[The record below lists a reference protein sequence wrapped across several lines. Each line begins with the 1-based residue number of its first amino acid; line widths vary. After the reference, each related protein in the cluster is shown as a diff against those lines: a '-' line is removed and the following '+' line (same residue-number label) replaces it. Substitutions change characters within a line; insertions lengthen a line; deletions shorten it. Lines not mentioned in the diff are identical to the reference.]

1 MQIRH
6 LTGAGSFDKLV
17 SNFMRALAVS
27 LLLCLQTA
35 TGAGSEVVV
44 INDGE
49 PGVIIVVPDQFA
61 KASQLPA
68 SRLTHES
75 VSVALAAVELADY
88 LGKAGGKRPSLF
100 AESAPEAQQGNRIFV
115 GLCQA
120 TIPVVTDPLLPEELL
135 VLTRGSDLHLVG
147 GDLAPG
153 ERPCHGTLYAVY
165 DFLEKEVGVRWLFP
179 GEHGEVVPQHRR
191 LLLSD
196 LNRRYQPPVAKRKV
210 RNVAVSREE
219 PFRPLLEK
227 WGIPLADWK
236 TAHGP
241 ATTGPWFVRQRLGA
255 RIELDGGHA
264 YDGWYETHG
273 KTHPEWFA
281 LQPDGTRHQKLPRE
295 RLCKSNPALWD
306 EIARVL
312 VEEFKANPK
321 KLTAS
326 LAPNDGGA
334 NKFCLC
340 DACRSLDPPE
350 APKLSNDS
358 QLVDPATGRPFPEYP
373 SLSDRVFTF
382 FNEVAKRVRTEM
394 PDRDLVCYA
403 YSVYRSVPVRVKS
416 LEPNLIVGYVG
427 LKRDEIEAWARIAP
441 RLYIRP
447 NDLGPAIDLGLP
459 RNHAAWFAESVRHC
473 VDHRAVGFDFDNCH
487 GNWSAHGLDY
497 YVLCKALWDPDI
509 DVEATIDDYCRAAYG
524 PAAAVMREYHDLL
537 AKVSEAVRSDP
548 QLVARSPHATRLRLH
563 YNKDVLATLERLL
576 AKAKA
581 IQGDDPG
588 IGARIAMADGAVE
601 HARLVTS
608 LLEVAHEKETPVFAE
623 RLDAV
628 EANLRGKLLTPELAS
643 LHSHRYLRMALS
655 HAEREVE

>member
-1 MQIRH
+1 
-6 LTGAGSFDKLV
+6 
-17 SNFMRALAVS
+17 MRALAVS

-115 GLCQA
+115 GPCQA
-120 TIPVVTDPLLPEELL
+120 SIPLVTDPLLPEELL
-135 VLTRGSDLHLVG
+135 VLTHGSDLHLVG

-165 DFLEKEVGVRWLFP
+165 DFLEREVGVRWLFP

-219 PFRPLLEK
+219 TFRPLLEK

-281 LQPDGTRHQKLPRE
+281 LQPDSTRDQKLPRE

-312 VEEFKANPK
+312 VAEFKANPK

-548 QLVARSPHATRLRLH
+548 QLVARSPHASKLRLH
-563 YNKDVLATLERLL
+563 YNTDVLATLERLL

>member
-1 MQIRH
+1 
-6 LTGAGSFDKLV
+6 
-17 SNFMRALAVS
+17 MRALAVS

-219 PFRPLLEK
+219 TFRPLLEK

-281 LQPDGTRHQKLPRE
+281 LQPDGTRDQKLPRE

-312 VEEFKANPK
+312 VEEFKADPK
-321 KLTAS
+321 KRTAS

-473 VDHRAVGFDFDNCH
+473 VDHRAVAFDFDNCH

-548 QLVARSPHATRLRLH
+548 QLVARSPHASKLRLH
-563 YNKDVLATLERLL
+563 YNTDVLATLERLL

-581 IQGDDPG
+581 IQGDDSG
-588 IGARIAMADGAVE
+588 VVARIAMADRALE
-601 HARLVTS
+601 HARLVTG

-628 EANLRGKLLTPELAS
+628 EANLRGKVLSPELAP

>member
-1 MQIRH
+1 
-6 LTGAGSFDKLV
+6 
-17 SNFMRALAVS
+17 MRALAVS

-219 PFRPLLEK
+219 TFRPLLEK

-264 YDGWYETHG
+264 YDGWYETYG

-312 VEEFKANPK
+312 VEEFKADPK
-321 KLTAS
+321 KRTAS

>member
-88 LGKAGGKRPSLF
+88 LGRAGGKRPSLF

-219 PFRPLLEK
+219 TFRPLLEK

-312 VEEFKANPK
+312 VEEFKADPK
-321 KLTAS
+321 KRTAS

-350 APKLSNDS
+350 APKLQNDS

-548 QLVARSPHATRLRLH
+548 QLVARSPHASKLRLH
-563 YNKDVLATLERLL
+563 YNTDVLATLERLL

>member
-1 MQIRH
+1 
-6 LTGAGSFDKLV
+6 
-17 SNFMRALAVS
+17 MRALAVS

-75 VSVALAAVELADY
+75 VSVALATVELADY

-120 TIPVVTDPLLPEELL
+120 SIPLVTDPLLPEELL
-135 VLTRGSDLHLVG
+135 VLTHGSDLHLVG

-165 DFLEKEVGVRWLFP
+165 DFLEREVGVRWLFP

-191 LLLSD
+191 LVLPN
-196 LNRRYQPPVAKRKV
+196 LNRRYHPPVAKRKV

-219 PFRPLLEK
+219 TFRPLLEK

-281 LQPDGTRHQKLPRE
+281 LQPDGTRDQKLPRE

-312 VEEFKANPK
+312 VEEFKADPK
-321 KLTAS
+321 KRTAS

-350 APKLSNDS
+350 APKLSTDS

-548 QLVARSPHATRLRLH
+548 QLVARSPHASKLRLH
-563 YNKDVLATLERLL
+563 YNTDVLATLERLL

>member
-1 MQIRH
+1 
-6 LTGAGSFDKLV
+6 
-17 SNFMRALAVS
+17 MRALAVS

-115 GLCQA
+115 GPCQA
-120 TIPVVTDPLLPEELL
+120 SIPLVTDPLLPEELL
-135 VLTRGSDLHLVG
+135 VLTHGSDLHLVG

-165 DFLEKEVGVRWLFP
+165 DFLEREVGVRWLFP

-219 PFRPLLEK
+219 TFRPLLEK

-281 LQPDGTRHQKLPRE
+281 LQPDSTRDQKLPRE

-312 VEEFKANPK
+312 VAEFKANPK

-350 APKLSNDS
+350 APKLQNDS

-548 QLVARSPHATRLRLH
+548 QLVARSPHASKLRLH
-563 YNKDVLATLERLL
+563 YNTDVLATLERLL

>member
-1 MQIRH
+1 M
-6 LTGAGSFDKLV
+6 TGAGSFDKLV

-219 PFRPLLEK
+219 TFRPLLEK

-281 LQPDGTRHQKLPRE
+281 LQPDGTRDQKLPRE

-312 VEEFKANPK
+312 VEEFKADPK
-321 KLTAS
+321 KRTAS

-473 VDHRAVGFDFDNCH
+473 VDHRAVAFDFDNCH

-563 YNKDVLATLERLL
+563 YNTDVLATLERLL

>member
-1 MQIRH
+1 
-6 LTGAGSFDKLV
+6 
-17 SNFMRALAVS
+17 
-27 LLLCLQTA
+27 
-35 TGAGSEVVV
+35 
-44 INDGE
+44 
-49 PGVIIVVPDQFA
+49 
-61 KASQLPA
+61 
-68 SRLTHES
+68 
-75 VSVALAAVELADY
+75 VA
-88 LGKAGGKRPSLF
+88 
-100 AESAPEAQQGNRIFV
+100 I
-115 GLCQA
+115 
-120 TIPVVTDPLLPEELL
+120 
-135 VLTRGSDLHLVG
+135 
-147 GDLAPG
+147 
-153 ERPCHGTLYAVY
+153 
-165 DFLEKEVGVRWLFP
+165 
-179 GEHGEVVPQHRR
+179 
-191 LLLSD
+191 
-196 LNRRYQPPVAKRKV
+196 
-210 RNVAVSREE
+210 SREE
-219 PFRPLLEK
+219 TFRPLLEE

-241 ATTGPWFVRQRLGA
+241 AATGPWFVRQRLGA

-281 LQPDGTRHQKLPRE
+281 LQPDGTRDQKLPRE

-312 VEEFKANPK
+312 VEEFKADPK
-321 KLTAS
+321 KRTAS

-548 QLVARSPHATRLRLH
+548 QLVARSPHASKLRLH
-563 YNKDVLATLERLL
+563 YNMDVLATLERLL

-628 EANLRGKLLTPELAS
+628 EANLRGKVLSPELAS
-643 LHSHRYLRMALS
+643 LHSHRYLRTALS

>member
-1 MQIRH
+1 
-6 LTGAGSFDKLV
+6 
-17 SNFMRALAVS
+17 MRALAVS

-219 PFRPLLEK
+219 TFRPLLEK

-281 LQPDGTRHQKLPRE
+281 LQPDSTRDQKLPRE

-312 VEEFKANPK
+312 VEEFKADPK
-321 KLTAS
+321 KRTAS

-358 QLVDPATGRPFPEYP
+358 QLVDPATGRPVPEYP

-441 RLYIRP
+441 HLYIRP

-473 VDHRAVGFDFDNCH
+473 VDHRAVAFDFDNCH

-563 YNKDVLATLERLL
+563 YNTDVLATLERLL